1 MSDII
6 IIVGSV
12 TSATRLAKRIN
23 SQSTEIARVVS
34 TPSDLRVHS
43 GCSYSVRT
51 SLKNESIVRNN
62 LNGLNIRGIFI
73 EKRDGKERSYYDISR

>member
-12 TSATRLAKRIN
+12 TSAVRLAKRVNNMSI
-23 SQSTEIARVVS
+23 SGAKVIS
-34 TPSDLRVHS
+34 TPAELQSHS

-51 SLKNESIVRNN
+51 SLENEGIVRNN